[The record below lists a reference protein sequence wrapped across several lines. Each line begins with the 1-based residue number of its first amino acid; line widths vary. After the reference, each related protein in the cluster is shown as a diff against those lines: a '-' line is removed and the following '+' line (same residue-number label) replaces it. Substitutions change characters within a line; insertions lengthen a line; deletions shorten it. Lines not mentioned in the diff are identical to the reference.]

1 MWFCHLGKNI
11 DYVVFLVPKYQHV
24 LNSSNNCSCR
34 LEQLYAHFSDPS
46 ISMCKLFLCAN
57 KVWFFF
63 LHVIEVVGQA
73 QEYKFGLCLFHNL
86 KSVILVFIC
95 GTQFKT

>member
-34 LEQLYAHFSDPS
+34 LEQLYAHFSNPS

-63 LHVIEVVGQA
+63 FTRNWGSWASAGIQ
-73 QEYKFGLCLFHNL
+73 NL
-86 KSVILVFIC
+86 AYASS
-95 GTQFKT
+95 TT